1 MVRFLEGKVAVERS
15 GGLWSEEKGAFRV
28 LDHLSAEARAVYEA
42 GKALWRHYHSQPDAK
57 PDASLYDIR
66 AYFQGRDAQGKVKP
80 TSEDSTYR
88 RLNQTLKE
96 ALETLAQ
103 KIAEKAY
110 AYGFLRR

>member
-1 MVRFLEGKVAVERS
+1 MVRFLEGKVDVER
-15 GGLWSEEKGAFRV
+15 GGSLWSEEKGSFRV
-28 LDHLSAEARAVYEA
+28 LEHLSAEARAVYEA
-42 GKALWRHYHSQPDAK
+42 GKALWWYYHRQPDAK
-57 PDASLYDIR
+57 PDASPYNIQ

-88 RLNQTLKE
+88 HLNQTLKE

-103 KIAEKAY
+103 KIAAKAY

>member
-1 MVRFLEGKVAVERS
+1 MVQFLEGKVEVER
-15 GGLWSEEKGAFRV
+15 GEGFWSEEKGAFRV
-28 LDHLSAEARAVYEA
+28 LDHLSAEAQAIYEV
-42 GKALWRHYHSQPDAK
+42 GKAFWRYSHSQPDAK

-80 TSEDSTYR
+80 TSEDITYR
-88 RLNQTLKE
+88 HLNQTLKE
-96 ALETLAQ
+96 ALATLAQ

>member
-1 MVRFLEGKVAVERS
+1 LGGKVAVER
-15 GGLWSEEKGAFRV
+15 GGDFWLEEKGSFRV

-42 GKALWRHYHSQPDAK
+42 GKALWRYYHRQPDAS
-57 PDASLYDIR
+57 PYDIR

-96 ALETLAQ
+96 AMETLAQ

>member
-1 MVRFLEGKVAVERS
+1 MVRFLEGEEVVERS
-15 GGLWSEEKGAFRV
+15 EGLLSEKKRAFRA

-103 KIAEKAY
+103 KIAEEAY